1 MKFTVLKSSN
11 VTRLS
16 IINKELTYDV
26 YPNKNNTNLLD
37 AINDFEE
44 IKKNEK
50 KILSTKGEVFDREKT
65 TFPFTLFGKIICLGL
80 NYLDHV
86 KEGGYEVPS
95 YPALFVRFPS
105 SLIEP
110 NQKMIKPKISEKLD
124 YEAEL
129 MVLIGKKTKDVDEK
143 EAEKSVFAYTVFNDG
158 SVRDYQKKT
167 HQWTPGKNFDG
178 TGAMGSIY
186 VTTDEVPLGAS
197 GLKIQSK
204 VNNQVMQEANT
215 SEMMWPVFKTIS
227 TLSKFATLEKG
238 DLIVM
243 GTPPGVGHARNPAF
257 FLKEGDIVETIIDK
271 IDHIT
276 NKVVNE

>member
-1 MKFTVLKSSN
+1 MKFVVIKSSN
-11 VTRLS
+11 GTKLS
-16 IINKELTYDV
+16 IVHEELTYDV
-26 YPNKNNTNLLD
+26 YPKKNNTNLLD
-37 AINDFEE
+37 AINNFEE
-44 IKKNEK
+44 IKENEK
-50 KILSTKGEVFDREKT
+50 KILSTRGELFNRGKT
-65 TFPFTLFGKIICLGL
+65 TFPFLPLGKIICLGL

-186 VTTDEVPLGAS
+186 VTPDEVPLGAS

>member
-1 MKFTVLKSSN
+1 MKFVVIKSLN
-11 VTRLS
+11 GTKLS
-16 IINKELTYDV
+16 IVHERLTYDV
-26 YPNKNNTNLLD
+26 YPQKNNTNLLD
-37 AINDFEE
+37 AINNFEE
-44 IKKNEK
+44 IKENEK
-50 KILSTKGEVFDREKT
+50 KILSTRGELFNRGKT
-65 TFPFTLFGKIICLGL
+65 TFPFLPLGKIICLGL

-186 VTTDEVPLGAS
+186 VTPDEVPLGAS

>member
-1 MKFTVLKSSN
+1 MKFVVIKSLN
-11 VTRLS
+11 GTKLS
-16 IINKELTYDV
+16 IVQEGLTYDV
-26 YPNKNNTNLLD
+26 YPKKNNTNLLD
-37 AINDFEE
+37 AINNFEE
-44 IKKNEK
+44 IKENEK
-50 KILSTKGEVFDREKT
+50 KILSTRGELFNRGKT
-65 TFPFTLFGKIICLGL
+65 TFPFLPLGKIICLGL

-186 VTTDEVPLGAS
+186 VTPDEVPLGAS

>member
-1 MKFTVLKSSN
+1 MKFVVIKSLN
-11 VTRLS
+11 GTKLS
-16 IINKELTYDV
+16 IVHEGLTYDV
-26 YPNKNNTNLLD
+26 YPQKNNTNLLD
-37 AINDFEE
+37 AINNFEE
-44 IKKNEK
+44 IKENEE
-50 KILSTKGEVFDREKT
+50 KILSTRGELFNRGKT
-65 TFPFTLFGKIICLGL
+65 TFPFLPLGKIICLGL

-186 VTTDEVPLGAS
+186 VTPDEVPLGAS

>member
-1 MKFTVLKSSN
+1 MKFVVIKSSN
-11 VTRLS
+11 GTKLS
-16 IINKELTYDV
+16 IVHEELTYDV
-26 YPNKNNTNLLD
+26 YPKKNNTNLLD
-37 AINDFEE
+37 AINNFEE
-44 IKKNEK
+44 IKENEE
-50 KILSTKGEVFDREKT
+50 KILSTRGELFNRGKT
-65 TFPFTLFGKIICLGL
+65 TFPFLPLGKIICLGL

-186 VTTDEVPLGAS
+186 VTPDEVPLGAS

-257 FLKEGDIVETIIDK
+257 FLKEGDVVETIIEK

>member
-1 MKFTVLKSSN
+1 MKFVVIKSLN
-11 VTRLS
+11 GTKLS
-16 IINKELTYDV
+16 ILHEGLTYDV
-26 YPNKNNTNLLD
+26 YPQKNNTNLLD
-37 AINDFEE
+37 AINNFEE
-44 IKKNEK
+44 IKENEK
-50 KILSTKGEVFDREKT
+50 KILSTKGEIFNREKT
-65 TFPFTLFGKIICLGL
+65 TFPFVPLGKIICLGL

-129 MVLIGKKTKDVDEK
+129 MVLIGKKTKDVDKK

-186 VTTDEVPLGAS
+186 VTPDEVPLGAS

-257 FLKEGDIVETIIDK
+257 FLKEGDMMNLIVE
-271 IDHIT
+271 
-276 NKVVNE
+276 NLGSQNSKVVLE

>member
-1 MKFTVLKSSN
+1 MKFVVIKSLN
-11 VTRLS
+11 GTKLS
-16 IINKELTYDV
+16 IVQEGLTYDV
-26 YPNKNNTNLLD
+26 YPKKNNTNLLD
-37 AINDFEE
+37 AINNFEE
-44 IKKNEK
+44 IKENEE
-50 KILSTKGEVFDREKT
+50 KILSTRGELFNRGKT
-65 TFPFTLFGKIICLGL
+65 TFPFLPLGKIICLGL

-186 VTTDEVPLGAS
+186 VTPDEVPLGAS

>member
-1 MKFTVLKSSN
+1 MKFVVIKSLN
-11 VTRLS
+11 GTKLS
-16 IINKELTYDV
+16 IVHEGLTYDV
-26 YPNKNNTNLLD
+26 YPKKNNTNLLD
-37 AINDFEE
+37 AINNFEE
-44 IKKNEK
+44 IKENEE
-50 KILSTKGEVFDREKT
+50 KILSTRGELFNRGKT
-65 TFPFTLFGKIICLGL
+65 TFPFLPLGKIICLGL

-186 VTTDEVPLGAS
+186 VTPDEVPLGAS

-257 FLKEGDIVETIIDK
+257 FLKEGDVVETIIEK

>member
-1 MKFTVLKSSN
+1 M
-11 VTRLS
+11 
-16 IINKELTYDV
+16 
-26 YPNKNNTNLLD
+26 D
-37 AINDFEE
+37 AINNFEE
-44 IKKNEK
+44 IKENEE
-50 KILSTKGEVFDREKT
+50 KILSTRGELFNRGKT
-65 TFPFTLFGKIICLGL
+65 TFPFLPLGKIICLGL

-86 KEGGYEVPS
+86 KEGGYDVPS

-186 VTTDEVPLGAS
+186 VTPDEVPLGAS

>member
-1 MKFTVLKSSN
+1 MKFVVIKSSN
-11 VTRLS
+11 GTKLS
-16 IINKELTYDV
+16 IVHEELTYDV
-26 YPNKNNTNLLD
+26 YPKKNNTNLLD
-37 AINDFEE
+37 AINNFEE
-44 IKKNEK
+44 IKENEE
-50 KILSTKGEVFDREKT
+50 KILSTRGELFNRGKT
-65 TFPFTLFGKIICLGL
+65 TFPFLPLGKIICLGL

-129 MVLIGKKTKDVDEK
+129 MVLIRKKTKDVDEK

-186 VTTDEVPLGAS
+186 VTPDEVPLGAS

-238 DLIVM
+238 DLIIM

-257 FLKEGDIVETIIDK
+257 FLKEGDVVETIIEK

>member
-11 VTRLS
+11 GTKLS
-16 IINKELTYDV
+16 IINKGLTYDV

-65 TFPFTLFGKIICLGL
+65 TFPFTPFGKIICLGL

-129 MVLIGKKTKDVDEK
+129 MVLIGKKTKNVDEK

-186 VTTDEVPLGAS
+186 VTPDEVPLGARE
-197 GLKIQSK
+197 LKIQSK
-204 VNNQVMQEANT
+204 VNNQIMQEANT

-227 TLSKFATLEKG
+227 TLSKFTTLEKG

-257 FLKEGDIVETIIDK
+257 FLKDGDVVETIIEK

>member
-1 MKFTVLKSSN
+1 MKFVVIKSLN
-11 VTRLS
+11 GTKLS
-16 IINKELTYDV
+16 IVHEGLTYDV
-26 YPNKNNTNLLD
+26 YPKKNNTNLLD
-37 AINDFEE
+37 AINNFEE
-44 IKKNEK
+44 IKENEK
-50 KILSTKGEVFDREKT
+50 KILSTRGELFNRGKT
-65 TFPFTLFGKIICLGL
+65 TFPFLPLGKIICLGL

-186 VTTDEVPLGAS
+186 VTPDEVPLGAS

>member
-1 MKFTVLKSSN
+1 MKFVVIKSSN
-11 VTRLS
+11 GTKLS
-16 IINKELTYDV
+16 IVHEELTYDV
-26 YPNKNNTNLLD
+26 YPKKNNTNLLD
-37 AINDFEE
+37 AINNFEE
-44 IKKNEK
+44 IKENEK
-50 KILSTKGEVFDREKT
+50 KILSTRGELFNRGKT
-65 TFPFTLFGKIICLGL
+65 TFPFLPLGKIICLGL

-186 VTTDEVPLGAS
+186 VTPDEVPLGAS

-257 FLKEGDIVETIIDK
+257 FLKEGDVVETIIEK

>member
-1 MKFTVLKSSN
+1 MKFVVIKSSN
-11 VTRLS
+11 GTKLS
-16 IINKELTYDV
+16 IVHEELTYDV
-26 YPNKNNTNLLD
+26 YPKKNNTNLLD
-37 AINDFEE
+37 AINNFEE
-44 IKKNEK
+44 IKENEK
-50 KILSTKGEVFDREKT
+50 KILSTRGEFFNRGKT
-65 TFPFTLFGKIICLGL
+65 TFPFLPLGKIICLGL

-86 KEGGYEVPS
+86 KEGGYDVPS

-186 VTTDEVPLGAS
+186 VTPDEVPLGAS

-257 FLKEGDIVETIIDK
+257 FLKEGDVVETIIEK

>member
-1 MKFTVLKSSN
+1 VHE
-11 VTRLS
+11 
-16 IINKELTYDV
+16 ELTYDV
-26 YPNKNNTNLLD
+26 YPKKNNTNLLD
-37 AINDFEE
+37 AINNFEE
-44 IKKNEK
+44 IKENEE
-50 KILSTKGEVFDREKT
+50 KILSTRGELFNRGKT
-65 TFPFTLFGKIICLGL
+65 TFPFLPLGKIICLGL

-186 VTTDEVPLGAS
+186 VTPDEVPLGAS

>member
-1 MKFTVLKSSN
+1 MKFVVIKSSN
-11 VTRLS
+11 GTKLS
-16 IINKELTYDV
+16 IVHEELTYDV
-26 YPNKNNTNLLD
+26 YPKKNNTNLLD
-37 AINDFEE
+37 AINNFEE
-44 IKKNEK
+44 IKENEE
-50 KILSTKGEVFDREKT
+50 KILSTRGELFNRGKT
-65 TFPFTLFGKIICLGL
+65 TFPFLPLGKIICLGL

-186 VTTDEVPLGAS
+186 VTPDEVPLGAS

-238 DLIVM
+238 DLIIM

-257 FLKEGDIVETIIDK
+257 FLKEGDVVETIIEK

>member
-1 MKFTVLKSSN
+1 MKFVVIKSLN
-11 VTRLS
+11 GTKLS
-16 IINKELTYDV
+16 IVHEGLTYDV
-26 YPNKNNTNLLD
+26 YPKKNNTNLLD
-37 AINDFEE
+37 AINNFEE
-44 IKKNEK
+44 IKENEE
-50 KILSTKGEVFDREKT
+50 KILSTRGELFNRGKT
-65 TFPFTLFGKIICLGL
+65 TFPFLPLGKIICLGL

>member
-1 MKFTVLKSSN
+1 MKFVVIKSSN
-11 VTRLS
+11 GTKLS
-16 IINKELTYDV
+16 IVHEELTYDV
-26 YPNKNNTNLLD
+26 YPKKNNTNLLD
-37 AINDFEE
+37 AINNFEE
-44 IKKNEK
+44 IKENEE
-50 KILSTKGEVFDREKT
+50 KILSTRGELFNRGKT
-65 TFPFTLFGKIICLGL
+65 TFPFLPLGKIICLGL

-186 VTTDEVPLGAS
+186 VTPDEVPLGAS

>member
-1 MKFTVLKSSN
+1 MKFVVIKSLN
-11 VTRLS
+11 GTKLS
-16 IINKELTYDV
+16 IVHEGLTYDV
-26 YPNKNNTNLLD
+26 YPKKNNTNLLD
-37 AINDFEE
+37 AINNFEE
-44 IKKNEK
+44 IKENEE
-50 KILSTKGEVFDREKT
+50 KILSTRGELFNRGKT
-65 TFPFTLFGKIICLGL
+65 TFPFLPLGKIICLGL

-186 VTTDEVPLGAS
+186 VTPDEVPLGAS

>member
-1 MKFTVLKSSN
+1 MKFVVIKSSN
-11 VTRLS
+11 GTKLS
-16 IINKELTYDV
+16 IVHEELTYDV
-26 YPNKNNTNLLD
+26 YPKKNNTNLLD
-37 AINDFEE
+37 AINNFEE
-44 IKKNEK
+44 IKENEK
-50 KILSTKGEVFDREKT
+50 KILSTRGELFNRGKT
-65 TFPFTLFGKIICLGL
+65 TFPFLPLGKIICLGL

-129 MVLIGKKTKDVDEK
+129 MVLIVKKTKDVDEK

-186 VTTDEVPLGAS
+186 VTPDEVPLGAS

-257 FLKEGDIVETIIDK
+257 FLKEGDVVETIIEK